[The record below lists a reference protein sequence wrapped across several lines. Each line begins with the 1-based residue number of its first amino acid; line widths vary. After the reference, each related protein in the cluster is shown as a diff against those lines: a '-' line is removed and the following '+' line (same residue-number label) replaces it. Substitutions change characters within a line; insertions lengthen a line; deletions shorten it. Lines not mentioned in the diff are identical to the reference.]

1 MNIQIQYRKKKLY
14 FNKRKDTTVISLKTQ
29 LFWLETRSLSNL
41 HSPNRILRNNLY
53 IWFFLPNLMILVY
66 SFPSQ
71 LTVTASFCVFNT
83 LSTVTSRHV
92 SLPHSPSFRRLWS
105 PLSKP
110 STPQPFRVCNL
121 FVTFSS
127 SHKHHTTLLNT
138 ENWDRRR
145 RILMEMAQVKA
156 RARTALAMA
165 ASATSPKRRKISFVQ
180 IKSLSNA
187 TSPTTEE
194 RISGESPASCCSSNG
209 SFDNENRIIKSSD
222 LEVNIINKL

>member
-71 LTVTASFCVFNT
+71 PTVTASFCVFNT

-92 SLPHSPSFRRLWS
+92 SLPHSPSSGACDHRFP

-110 STPQPFRVCNL
+110 PTPQPF
-121 FVTFSS
+121 FFFFFSFFSS
-127 SHKHHTTLLNT
+127 SRFLSSSHFRTLKIEIAEEYQWRWLRLRHELELHWPWQLPHLHRREEKSPSFKSRVWAT
-138 ENWDRRR
+138 LPLRRR
-145 RILMEMAQVKA
+145 R
-156 RARTALAMA
+156 
-165 ASATSPKRRKISFVQ
+165 
-180 IKSLSNA
+180 N
-187 TSPTTEE
+187 
-194 RISGESPASCCSSNG
+194 ESPANLRLRAAPATDPSTTKTESSNPQ
-209 SFDNENRIIKSSD
+209 I
-222 LEVNIINKL
+222 

>member
-71 LTVTASFCVFNT
+71 PTVTASFCVFNT

-92 SLPHSPSFRRLWS
+92 SLPHSPSSGACDHRFP

-110 STPQPFRVCNL
+110 PTPQPFFFFFFPSSLRHD
-121 FVTFSS
+121 FYPRRTFE
-127 SHKHHTTLLNT
+127 HWKLRLQKNI
-138 ENWDRRR
+138 NGDG
-145 RILMEMAQVKA
+145 
-156 RARTALAMA
+156 
-165 ASATSPKRRKISFVQ
+165 
-180 IKSLSNA
+180 
-187 TSPTTEE
+187 
-194 RISGESPASCCSSNG
+194 SG
-209 SFDNENRIIKSSD
+209 
-222 LEVNIINKL
+222 